1 MAVYSHGTIAA
12 RDLAGAGAAS
22 AHAASVSR
30 LLWRW
35 GGEKV
40 LWLVLAIGVILLA
53 IVPLIYTIDAAFY
66 RETRTGL
73 APDRSLT
80 AVINVYFGAEYL
92 GYLASALLLAT
103 IVTAASLVV
112 GVAMAL
118 LMARTDLPAKNTLEM
133 LIIMPL
139 YLSPFTGL
147 IAWITLGSE
156 KTGFIN
162 VAIRAVLG
170 RVGLDPGPLINI
182 WNYSGVA
189 WVMFLFFCP
198 FAYLFTVGN
207 LRAMDSSLEEAARTS
222 GATALQAITR
232 VTIPMCTPAIL
243 ASGILI
249 FVLAAEMYT
258 IPGII
263 GSTVG
268 FTTLPWKIYQDATV
282 FPVHAAHAAAGGTML
297 LWVTIF
303 GVWLQRRITRRSE
316 RYVTV
321 TGKGFRGRPL
331 SLGYWK
337 PLALVFIGLYILCA
351 DVLPFGAL
359 LLSSFMKYSAPM
371 ITADIFTTNHY
382 VQIFTFQNIRDAI
395 WNTIYLAVL
404 CGAICV
410 LVGLVISFMEVRR
423 ASLGTRLIAFL
434 GVLPVAVPGLVYGLG
449 LIWAYIQTPLYG
461 TVWVLLLAYVAKFL
475 PYGILVSRSAII
487 QVHPDLEEGAR
498 MSGASGLTTLRAITM
513 PLLKPTLIAILF
525 FVMLM
530 SIKELSA
537 SLLLYTQDSQVLS
550 VLTWHFMDAGNYQF
564 AAAIG
569 MIQTLMMV
577 ALVLVTRWIFR
588 VRLENALA
596 KS

>member
-1 MAVYSHGTIAA
+1 MAVSSQPTVDA
-12 RDLAGAGAAS
+12 RDVHPSRAATGGAS
-22 AHAASVSR
+22 LKR
-30 LLWRW
+30 LLWSW
-35 GGEKV
+35 GGEKA
-40 LWLVLAIGVILLA
+40 LWLVLAIAVILIA
-53 IVPLIYTIDAAFY
+53 IVPLIYTIDASFY

-73 APDRSLT
+73 APDRSLK
-80 AVINVYFGAEYL
+80 AVTDVYFGAEYL

-118 LMARTDLPAKNTLEM
+118 LMARTDLPAKNLLEM

-162 VAIRAVLG
+162 VAISAVLG
-170 RVGLDPGPLINI
+170 KIGLDPGPLINI

-189 WVMFLFFCP
+189 WVMSLFFCP

-222 GATALQAITR
+222 GATAFQAMMR

-263 GSTVG
+263 GSTAG

-297 LWVTIF
+297 LWITIF
-303 GVWLQRRITRRSE
+303 GVWLQRRVTERSE

-321 TGKGFRGRPL
+321 TGKGFRGKPL
-331 SLGYWK
+331 PLGVWK
-337 PLALVFIGLYILCA
+337 PFALLFIGLYILCA

-371 ITADIFTTNHY
+371 ITQEIFTTNHY
-382 VQIFTFQNIRDAI
+382 VQIFTFQNIRDAL
-395 WNTIYLAVL
+395 WNTIYLAIL
-404 CGAICV
+404 SGAICV

-423 ASLGTRLIAFL
+423 ASPATRLIAFL

-475 PYGILVSRSAII
+475 PYGIMVSRSAII

-577 ALVLVTRWIFR
+577 ALVVVTRAIFR